1 MNQEPLKAMVTE
13 GALKKW
19 IKKSSWWWYYS
30 WGMQRDWFSI
40 GQVLWILFFFFSC
53 TSVRFA
59 FFFAYNQFVG
69 PKISPGI
76 DGDRVSSRFVTTW
89 SACWRSAD
97 DLRIRVATAR
107 ARQSASPGASSRMDD
122 MTCEQLLTR
131 ARVTLTEESE
141 ETTAAGQKGRVP
153 KWIRV
158 DSHNEPP

>member
-107 ARQSASPGASSRMDD
+107 ARQSASPGVVFKNGWHDMWTITNPSTSHFNRGIRRDYCCRSERPRAEMD
-122 MTCEQLLTR
+122 
-131 ARVTLTEESE
+131 
-141 ETTAAGQKGRVP
+141 
-153 KWIRV
+153 
-158 DSHNEPP
+158 